1 MLARP
6 SDVLFTFSIF
16 QAEIMNHG
24 DAEDLVLA
32 TLQLANMILQFKE
45 EDLPRMQVK
54 VNAVC
59 WDTNFIE
66 LH

>member
-1 MLARP
+1 
-6 SDVLFTFSIF
+6 
-16 QAEIMNHG
+16 MNHG